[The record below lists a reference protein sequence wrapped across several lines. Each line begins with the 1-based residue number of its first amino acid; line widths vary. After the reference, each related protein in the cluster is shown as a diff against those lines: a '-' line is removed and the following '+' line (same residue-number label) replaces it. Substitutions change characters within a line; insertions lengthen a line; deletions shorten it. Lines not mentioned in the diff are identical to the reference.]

1 MGEKFGRKVIK
12 YLSSKTVKRATR
24 SRTTVEPSSRLRKKT
39 FIFID
44 PLKCGTFMFH
54 ETIIGTFMFHV
65 NRKCNIYA
73 TISESNKK
81 ERTYMSIPNKI
92 DEIIEDGEISIA
104 ELAMK
109 IGVSRQQI
117 ARWRKG
123 TSEPG
128 ARNLMELCKIYKVS
142 ADYILELPKNLK
154 WPRYKEET

>member
-1 MGEKFGRKVIK
+1 
-12 YLSSKTVKRATR
+12 
-24 SRTTVEPSSRLRKKT
+24 
-39 FIFID
+39 
-44 PLKCGTFMFH
+44 MFH

-128 ARNLMELCKIYKVS
+128 ARNLMELCKIYEVS